1 MNLRWRLCSGAAPW
15 LAGMA
20 AVLALLSGCS
30 ESVDKA
36 AKKRI
41 FSPEDP
47 PQAIASAKEKLR
59 PEDVADKPQVARR
72 ILGMGAAEATERLG
86 AHRYNAQ
93 VMFEW
98 TAPKRSV
105 KLTETRALIAGEGGV
120 NGDFHA
126 TQENS
131 REQGL
136 EVMRV
141 QGTVYA
147 RNRYQKFRQR
157 QRDRGM
163 AERVREEIHGA
174 IRDFDTLFLGRL
186 KLTPEGTVTHE
197 GRSAWRYTVSLAAQA
212 PAEATD
218 DALPQVLTPKGG
230 VDDTTK
236 RRMAF
241 SEKREPRAL
250 QGEVLVDAQ
259 TSVVVKARLDGR
271 VHVPNNPAGGEADL
285 RATMSAEVTDIGK
298 DPRLS
303 APKEFLPD
311 EDKPEGIAAMLDRF
325 GIPHGDSK
333 PDAGAPG
340 VEEPADETP

>member
-1 MNLRWRLCSGAAPW
+1 MNARAGVAPW
-15 LAGMA
+15 LAGA
-20 AVLALLSGCS
+20 ALALLAGCS
-30 ESVDKA
+30 DSVDKA

-86 AHRYNAQ
+86 PHHFNAQ
-93 VMFEW
+93 ITFEW

-105 KLTETRALIAGEGGV
+105 KLTETRTLIAGAGGV

-126 TQENS
+126 TEENS

-136 EVMRV
+136 EVLRV

-147 RNRYQKFRQR
+147 RNRYQRFRQR
-157 QRDRGM
+157 QRDRGV
-163 AERVREEIHGA
+163 AERVREEIHGV
-174 IRDFDTLFLGRL
+174 IRDFDTLFLGRM

-197 GRSAWRYTVSLAAQA
+197 GRSAWKYAVSLAPESPP
-212 PAEATD
+212 PASD
-218 DALPQVLTPKGG
+218 DDLPPPLSPKGG
-230 VDDTTK
+230 ADDTTK
-236 RRMAF
+236 RRLAF
-241 SEKREPRAL
+241 AEKREPRTL

-271 VHVPNNPAGGEADL
+271 VQVPNNPAGGEAEL
-285 RATMSAEVTDIGK
+285 RASMTSEVTDIGK
-298 DPRLS
+298 DPRLTP
-303 APKEFLPD
+303 PKEFLPD

-325 GIPHGDSK
+325 GIPHGGDAK
-333 PDAGAPG
+333 PDAGTTAG
-340 VEEPADETP
+340 VEDPPDETP